1 MNNAKINYIMLII
14 IISLKLNWIYNT
26 NCPKHLNFF
35 IVVLFM
41 QLSNHCLEPV
51 NIVSAFRLTL
61 YREPPGLF
69 GACLRH
75 SAMLSSILSSVAFL
89 WHLIQESHHLKRLM
103 FPRLVLHDGLPSH
116 RYLIKKT
123 TSLHTIGI
131 IFATSYFW
139 KHMLT

>member
-1 MNNAKINYIMLII
+1 LRNVSKNNNFEFGHNLKWYIIRNSFERVLRNIQKKSPLNKFMNNAKINYIMLII

-51 NIVSAFRLTL
+51 NIVSAFRLTR

-89 WHLIQESHHLKRLM
+89 WHLIQASAMEI
-103 FPRLVLHDGLPSH
+103 DNC
-116 RYLIKKT
+116 
-123 TSLHTIGI
+123 
-131 IFATSYFW
+131 
-139 KHMLT
+139 